1 MNKNLY
7 QWQEECLKRWQ
18 ANGCRGMVQAVTG
31 SGKTLL
37 ALTAAHRLEEYV
49 GEDLKIKI
57 VVPTGALMRQW
68 GRALK
73 EFLADFQKPGGT
85 EEAGYKSRQ
94 PSIGMRG
101 GGFRDAPDCRYMIY
115 VINSARYEL
124 ARQILA
130 ELKEGKAVFLIA
142 DECHHYDSGQNR
154 LIFEF
159 LPFIEPYRERF
170 FSMGLSATLPAG
182 RSREYLAS
190 VLGRKIY
197 SYGMEEASA
206 FGTVCKYDIFH
217 IQLSFQRE
225 ERDEYEELTDRMVI
239 LYQKLLKAHPLLD
252 KVDIRERFEMLRNLC
267 SNKDKAIAEA
277 AALYLRLSYRRKSL
291 VCLASERIFCAC
303 DLIQTLGTDGKIL
316 IFGERIRQA
325 EKLYKLLKDKYPGR
339 VGRYHSEMGD
349 QANKNA
355 LERFRTGEI
364 RILIACKAIDEGV
377 DVPDASVGIIL
388 SGTAT
393 RRQRLQR
400 LGRILRINEGKDRAS
415 LYYLHIEETSED
427 ACFLPDG
434 KDNAYFELEYCS
446 AYGKFFNLTYDRAAS
461 KVLADMKRN
470 GRDGETI
477 KEAGRCLK
485 LGSVRSDWKREQEYI
500 EGKIKDAKSIRDRNY
515 WVCMKRVSLVLDEA
529 GSATDYPAGMRYQPD
544 NGTKLL

>member
-1 MNKNLY
+1 MDKKLY

-18 ANGCRGMVQAVTG
+18 ANGYRGMVQAVTG

-37 ALTAAHRLEEYV
+37 ALTAIHRLEENV
-49 GEDLKIKI
+49 DQNLKVKI

-68 GRALK
+68 SRALK
-73 EFLADFQKPGGT
+73 EFRGNVDK
-85 EEAGYKSRQ
+85 EAKEPSPKSRQ
-94 PSIGMRG
+94 GRIGMRG
-101 GGFRDAPDCRYMIY
+101 GGFKDSPDCKYMIY

-130 ELKEGKAVFLIA
+130 ELKQGESVFLIA

-159 LPFIEPYRERF
+159 LTYIEPYRERF
-170 FSMGLSATLPAG
+170 FSLGLSATLPSG
-182 RSREYLAS
+182 RSREFLTS

-197 SYGMEEASA
+197 GYGMTEASA

-217 IQLSFQRE
+217 IQLSFQGE
-225 ERDEYEELTDRMVI
+225 ERAEYEELTDRMVI
-239 LYQKLLKAHPLLD
+239 LYRDLLKVHPRLD

-267 SNKDKAIAEA
+267 SDKNEKIAQA
-277 AALYLRLSYRRKSL
+277 AALYMKLSYKRKSL
-291 VCLASERIFCAC
+291 VCLASERITCAC
-303 DLIQTLGTDGKIL
+303 DLVQKLGIDEKIL
-316 IFGERIRQA
+316 IFGERIKQA
-325 EKLYKLLKDKYPGR
+325 EKLYKLLRELYPGR

-364 RILIACKAIDEGV
+364 KILIACKAIDEGV

-393 RRQRLQR
+393 RRQRIQR
-400 LGRILRINEGKDRAS
+400 LGRILRINEGKDRAV

-427 ACFLPDG
+427 VCYLPDG
-434 KDNAYFELEYCS
+434 EENMVFEMQYYS
-446 AYGKFFNLTYDRAAS
+446 DWQSFFNEEYEIAAE
-461 KVLADMKRN
+461 KVLREMEKAGMRE
-470 GRDGETI
+470 ETI
-477 KEAGRCLK
+477 KEAEYCIE
-485 LGSVRSDWKREQEYI
+485 LGSVRSDWKRGRGYI
-500 EGKIKDAKSIRDRNY
+500 EKQIKNARSTRNRNY
-515 WVCMKRVSLVLDEA
+515 WVCMKKLGMSAA
-529 GSATDYPAGMRYQPD
+529 GAG
-544 NGTKLL
+544 KKHEH